1 MLQQESREETNR
13 VRQGVTGHNVWAVLA
28 AGTVGV
34 IIVFFLA
41 YLFFF
46 AGAPNPAGVT

>member
-1 MLQQESREETNR
+1 MLQKEAREETNR
-13 VRQGVTGHNVWAVLA
+13 VRQGVTGHNVRLVLA
-28 AGTVGV
+28 AGTIGV

-46 AGAPNPAGVT
+46 GGAGPVAAS